1 MGIAHCRRMISE
13 LNEAEQH
20 QQSFQTNERY
30 EYKHRIYPVIE
41 GIPSPYT
48 QKAYQRS
55 FDRFLN
61 FIKIHDLQVLLDF
74 SPKVIKQ
81 MIVDYILYLR
91 DEKPGKKLCR
101 SSIKSH
107 VSAILHFFQV
117 NNDDFNLTMKN
128 FRIHLPSAE
137 HDLSFDRPYTR
148 DEIAQIT
155 KNTDIR
161 TKVVIELLSS
171 TGMRMGALN
180 TLRIEDLTKLEYH
193 NIALYRVQIYARTR
207 DAYYSFCTPEC
218 YNSIQAY
225 LDYRRRNH
233 EEIKNNSPL
242 IREQFNK
249 DNPFTVNVPRFV
261 TGKAIEYLIEHALE
275 RSGMRKVGEV
285 HMSHGFRKF
294 FITQC
299 ESSQMKSVHV
309 SMLSGHDTGIK
320 KRYYIPNESIVLEDY
335 MTHAVDALTIDSAQR
350 LQTKVKK
357 LETEQSEELKQVRSE
372 MQSMKGYINELSE
385 EWVLFSK
392 PDWDIL
398 KKRLPDLMKL
408 LKERK

>member
-1 MGIAHCRRMISE
+1 MIGE
-13 LNEAEQH
+13 LYSAEQQPDRPIGWTEH
-20 QQSFQTNERY
+20 
-30 EYKHRIYPVIE
+30 KHRIYPVIE

-55 FDRFLN
+55 FERFLN

-91 DEKPGKKLCR
+91 DEKPGKKLGR

-107 VSAILHFFQV
+107 VSAVLHFFQI

-128 FRIHLPSAE
+128 FRIHLPSNE
-137 HDLSFDRPYTR
+137 LDGRSMDRPYTR
-148 DEIAQIT
+148 DEIASII
-155 KNTDIR
+155 KDTDIR

-171 TGMRMGALN
+171 TGMRMGALHL
-180 TLRIEDLTKLEYH
+180 LRVEDLTKVNYQGI
-193 NIALYRVQIYARTR
+193 NLYKVQIYARTR

-218 YNSIQAY
+218 YNSIQEY
-225 LDYRRRNH
+225 LDYRTRNH

-261 TGKAIEYLIEHALE
+261 TSKAIEYLIDHALD
-275 RSGMRKVGEV
+275 RSDMRKVHEI

-294 FITQC
+294 FISTC
-299 ESSQMKSVHV
+299 ESSQMKSIHV

-320 KRYYIPNESIVLEDY
+320 KHYYIPNELIVLEDY
-335 MTHAVDALTIDSAQR
+335 MTHAVDELTIDPAPR
-350 LQTKVKK
+350 LQKQLDQQTEESRSFWAKQREQDARIKM
-357 LETEQSEELKQVRSE
+357 LEDRLR
-372 MQSMKGYINELSE
+372 GAGL
-385 EWVLFSK
+385 
-392 PDWDIL
+392 WDSC
-398 KKRLPDLMKL
+398 
-408 LKERK
+408 E